1 MCAKAH
7 LLTRK
12 NTIWRCI
19 MATDKEL
26 DEFIAMMDG
35 KVEDGVG
42 RIKVATS
49 QEQEEGTVSEV
60 HHHGRCDVCSPF
72 AEGSEKNS
80 DLVDTEM
87 PEDKAVENE

>member
-1 MCAKAH
+1 
-7 LLTRK
+7 
-12 NTIWRCI
+12 

-49 QEQEEGTVSEV
+49 AEQEEGTVSEV

-72 AEGSEKNS
+72 AEGTEGNCGCVDNEPLSE
-80 DLVDTEM
+80 
-87 PEDKAVENE
+87 EDNIDKLK

>member
-1 MCAKAH
+1 
-7 LLTRK
+7 
-12 NTIWRCI
+12 

-26 DEFIAMMDG
+26 EEFIAMMDG

-49 QEQEEGTVSEV
+49 SEQEEGTVSEV

>member
-1 MCAKAH
+1 
-7 LLTRK
+7 
-12 NTIWRCI
+12 

-26 DEFIAMMDG
+26 EEFIAMMDG

-42 RIKVATS
+42 RIKVGTS
-49 QEQEEGTVSEV
+49 ESQEEGTVSEV

-80 DLVDTEM
+80 ELVDTEM